1 MRASTE
7 LFLYDLLFAADTFL
21 RPSWYNV
28 LGPDFD
34 SWAWRKGLTRRLA
47 QLHRQR
53 LVEPH
58 PALATE
64 TARIVRLTEAGR
76 LAALGG
82 RDPVARWRRPWDR
95 RWRVVLFDLPRDSVA
110 LRSKLHRLLRARH
123 FGFLQGSVW
132 VSPDP
137 IDDWP
142 DALADAAPDPEGF
155 IVIEGRPAT
164 GESDAAIV
172 RGAWDFAEINR
183 RYDRHL
189 DHLRLPPPV
198 RRCGRRRTPT
208 LVAGARTPTLETRG
222 LQRSPAAVRLAA
234 LRLPGSHRVDATLHH
249 PPDPGPAAIINRGA
263 TPSRR
268 SVAPPPGPSIS
279 ARRHASRRPSRRAAC
294 RVPAKPCHT
303 CGRVWYGGAGL
314 IGYTETSEKG
324 QPKQL

>member
-164 GESDAAIV
+164 GESDAAMV

-189 DHLRLPPPV
+189 DHLRLPPPGATLREEKNAYARGGCENTNSGDTRSAAIPCCRSSCCPPITGVAPRGRNAASSSGPWPGRDHKPGRYPFPPGRRAAPRSVNIRPAPRQPPPLAPRCLPSACQTLPHVWQGLV
-198 RRCGRRRTPT
+198 RRCRADRVHGNKRK
-208 LVAGARTPTLETRG
+208 
-222 LQRSPAAVRLAA
+222 
-234 LRLPGSHRVDATLHH
+234 GSA
-249 PPDPGPAAIINRGA
+249 
-263 TPSRR
+263 
-268 SVAPPPGPSIS
+268 
-279 ARRHASRRPSRRAAC
+279 
-294 RVPAKPCHT
+294 
-303 CGRVWYGGAGL
+303 
-314 IGYTETSEKG
+314 
-324 QPKQL
+324 

>member
-189 DHLRLPPPV
+189 DPLRLPPRCDAAGGEERLRSWRV
-198 RRCGRRRTPT
+198 REHQ
-208 LVAGARTPTLETRG
+208 LW
-222 LQRSPAAVRLAA
+222 
-234 LRLPGSHRVDATLHH
+234 
-249 PPDPGPAAIINRGA
+249 
-263 TPSRR
+263 
-268 SVAPPPGPSIS
+268 
-279 ARRHASRRPSRRAAC
+279 RHAVCSDPLLPFVLLPSDYRGRTAWTQRCIILRTLARPRS
-294 RVPAKPCHT
+294 
-303 CGRVWYGGAGL
+303 
-314 IGYTETSEKG
+314 
-324 QPKQL
+324 

>member
-1 MRASTE
+1 M
-7 LFLYDLLFAADTFL
+7 
-21 RPSWYNV
+21 
-28 LGPDFD
+28 
-34 SWAWRKGLTRRLA
+34 
-47 QLHRQR
+47 
-53 LVEPH
+53 VEPH

-142 DALADAAPDPEGF
+142 DALADAAPDPDGF

-172 RGAWDFAEINR
+172 SGAWDFAEINR

-189 DHLRLPPPV
+189 DHLRLPP
-198 RRCGRRRTPT
+198 
-208 LVAGARTPTLETRG
+208 
-222 LQRSPAAVRLAA
+222 
-234 LRLPGSHRVDATLHH
+234 
-249 PPDPGPAAIINRGA
+249 
-263 TPSRR
+263 R
-268 SVAPPPGPSIS
+268 SVNIRPAPRQPPPLASCCLPS
-279 ARRHASRRPSRRAAC
+279 ACQTLPHVWQGLVRPRRAD
-294 RVPAKPCHT
+294 RVHGNK
-303 CGRVWYGGAGL
+303 R
-314 IGYTETSEKG
+314 KG
-324 QPKQL
+324 SA